1 MLERET
7 SVKRQADLFLKNAKI
22 LQMNRLKQEKKILHL
37 HAHKNGELDIIYAN
51 YCTISTKRKSQHY
64 QEE

>member
-1 MLERET
+1 
-7 SVKRQADLFLKNAKI
+7 
-22 LQMNRLKQEKKILHL
+22 MNRLKPEKKILHL
-37 HAHKNGELDIIYAN
+37 HAHKNGELDILYAN